1 MAAMATESFLRL
13 TGLGHW
19 SGVSRLLALQLSM
32 SWCHR
37 DRSRF
42 PERGSLLRRNL
53 KRNRQKEKEN
63 RMWPF
68 RSQEE
73 SISRS
78 REWSVVSDASESRSL
93 RETLLLLTRFS
104 KEEDVNDLDKSSSLN
119 YGENKIVAADWVK
132 KRWGEEVEVSAAAF

>member
-1 MAAMATESFLRL
+1 MRGRWDGSRGKRDSFLRL
-13 TGLGHW
+13 MGLGRW
-19 SGVSRLLALQLSM
+19 SGVSRLLAWQLIM

-53 KRNRQKEKEN
+53 KRNRQKEREN
-63 RMWPF
+63 RMWRF

-78 REWSVVSDASESRSL
+78 REWSVVSNAAESSSL

-104 KEEDVNDLDKSSSLN
+104 KEEDVNDLGKSSSLN
-119 YGENKIVAADWVK
+119 YGENKIAA
-132 KRWGEEVEVSAAAF
+132 GE